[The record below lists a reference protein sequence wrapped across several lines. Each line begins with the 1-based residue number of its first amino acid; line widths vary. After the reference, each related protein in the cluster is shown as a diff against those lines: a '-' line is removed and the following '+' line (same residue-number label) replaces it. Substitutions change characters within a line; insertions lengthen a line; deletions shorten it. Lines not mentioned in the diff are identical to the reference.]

1 MNRIVAILYRRKN
14 FTLMAVFLLIAFQFT
29 LPFTTALGE
38 EKEILILTLEE
49 ALQITAEKNRDIQ
62 KALEYRN
69 LVKAIYVTERAAA
82 LPQLVITAY
91 AVNSRDESQKAFGSG
106 FPLRTNTRSAEI
118 ELYQSLFTWG
128 QVGAAIRAAKVGIA
142 TADDQLR
149 IFRQA
154 AFRDVSAS
162 FYDILLARA
171 FNAITIQNLEQK
183 TRHYDEANKKYSAGI
198 ATDYDVLAGKVA
210 VENARPDLIRTE
222 NLIRILRENLR
233 FLLGYEGEVE
243 VKGSLEVTLT
253 PYPSYE
259 DAVKVAMKNRPEIS
273 DLRHRIDVANEI
285 VKIANAGDKPR
296 LDFKA
301 NYGFRDLYL
310 GVDQHDNGKAWS
322 AGLAVTYPIFDGL
335 RTQGR
340 VSQAKSNVA
349 TLKIEEA
356 KLLDAIKLEVR
367 NVCNAVGESGEIVKA
382 LTGTVDQAERL
393 LYMAEKG
400 YEYGVK
406 TRLDVEDAE
415 LNLVQAKGNLA
426 RSQRDYLVSRVNLEW
441 VMGTIG
447 EKEEV
452 QSSKFNAQISEE
464 EMKVFSKIKGHP
476 SIGS

>member
-1 MNRIVAILYRRKN
+1 MKRTITISSGRKHLILVTS
-14 FTLMAVFLLIAFQFT
+14 FLLSVFLST
-29 LPFTTALGE
+29 LPFTAARGDET
-38 EKEILILTLEE
+38 KVQILTLGE

-82 LPQLVITAY
+82 LPQFVITAY
-91 AVNSRDESQKAFGSG
+91 AVNSRDESQKALGYG

-118 ELYQSLFTWG
+118 GVYQSLFTWG
-128 QVGAAIRAAKVGIA
+128 QVGAAIRAAKVGMA

-183 TRHYDEANKKYSAGI
+183 TRHYDEARKKFSAGI

-210 VENARPDLIRTE
+210 VENARPEVIRTE
-222 NLIRILRENLR
+222 NLIRILKENLR
-233 FLLGYEGEVE
+233 FLLGYEEEVD
-243 VKGSLEVTLT
+243 VKGSLEITIT
-253 PYPSYE
+253 AYPNYE
-259 DAVKVAMKNRPEIS
+259 DAVNVATKNRPEIS
-273 DLRHRIDVANEI
+273 DLHHRIDVANEM

-296 LDFKA
+296 LDFKGT
-301 NYGFRDLYL
+301 YGFRDLYL

-382 LTGTVDQAERL
+382 LSGTVAQAERIL
-393 LYMAEKG
+393 QMAEKG

-426 RSQRDYLVSRVNLEW
+426 RAKRDYLVACVNLEKAA
-441 VMGTIG
+441 GILG
-447 EKEEV
+447 EKE
-452 QSSKFNAQISEE
+452 SKKEL
-464 EMKVFSKIKGHP
+464 
-476 SIGS
+476 

>member
-1 MNRIVAILYRRKN
+1 MKRIVIISSWVRCLIPV
-14 FTLMAVFLLIAFQFT
+14 LLLIVSLGT
-29 LPFTTALGE
+29 LPLKAAYGE
-38 EKEILILTLEE
+38 EAKVQILTLGE

-82 LPQLVITAY
+82 LPQFVISAY
-91 AVNSRDESQKAFGSG
+91 AVNSRDESQKAFGFG

-118 ELYQSLFTWG
+118 ALYQSLFTWG

-162 FYDILLARA
+162 FYDILLAKA
-171 FNAITIQNLEQK
+171 FHAISIQNLEQK

-210 VENARPDLIRTE
+210 VENARPDVIRTE
-222 NLIRILRENLR
+222 NLIRISRENLR
-233 FLLGYEGEVE
+233 FLLGNEEEVE
-243 VKGSLEVTLT
+243 VKGSLEVTLS
-253 PYPSYE
+253 PYPGFE
-259 DAVKVAMKNRPEIS
+259 DTVKIAMKNRPEIS
-273 DLRHRIDVANEI
+273 DLRHRIDVANEL

-301 NYGFRDLYL
+301 SYGFRDLYL
-310 GVDQHDNGKAWS
+310 GVDQHDNGNAWS
-322 AGLAVTYPIFDGL
+322 AGLAVTYPIFDGF

-340 VSQAKSNVA
+340 VSQAKSNVT

-367 NVCNAVGESGEIVKA
+367 DVCNSVRESGEIVKA
-382 LTGTVDQAERL
+382 LSGTVAQAERIL
-393 LYMAEKG
+393 QMAEKG

-426 RSQRDYLVSRVNLEW
+426 RAKRDYLVACVNLEKAA
-441 VMGTIG
+441 GILG
-447 EKEEV
+447 EKE
-452 QSSKFNAQISEE
+452 SKKELQPLE
-464 EMKVFSKIKGHP
+464 
-476 SIGS
+476 

>member
-1 MNRIVAILYRRKN
+1 MRCLITVL
-14 FTLMAVFLLIAFQFT
+14 LLIVSLGT
-29 LPFTTALGE
+29 LPLKAAQGE
-38 EKEILILTLEE
+38 EAKVQILTLGE
-49 ALQITAEKNRDIQ
+49 ALQITAEKNRNIQ

-69 LVKAIYVTERAAA
+69 LVKAIFVTERAAA
-82 LPQLVITAY
+82 LPQFVITAY
-91 AVNSRDESQKAFGSG
+91 AVNSRDESQKAFGFG

-118 ELYQSLFTWG
+118 ALYQSLFTWG

-162 FYDILLARA
+162 FYDILLAKA

-183 TRHYDEANKKYSAGI
+183 TRHYDEATKKYSAGV

-210 VENARPDLIRTE
+210 VENARPDVIRTE
-222 NLIRILRENLR
+222 NLIRISRENLR
-233 FLLGYEGEVE
+233 FLLGYEEEVE
-243 VKGSLEVTLT
+243 VEGSLEVSLS
-253 PYPSYE
+253 PYPSFE

-273 DLRHRIDVANEI
+273 DLRHRIDVANEM

-301 NYGFRDLYL
+301 TYGFQDLYL
-310 GVDQHDNGKAWS
+310 GVDQHDHGKAWS

-335 RTQGR
+335 RTKGR
-340 VSQAKSNVA
+340 VSQAKSNAA
-349 TLKIEEA
+349 TLRIEEA

-367 NVCNAVGESGEIVKA
+367 DVCNSVRESGEIVKA
-382 LTGTVDQAERL
+382 LSGTVAQAERIL
-393 LYMAEKG
+393 QMAEKG

-426 RSQRDYLVSRVNLEW
+426 RAKRDYLVACVNLEKAA
-441 VMGTIG
+441 GILG
-447 EKEEV
+447 EKE
-452 QSSKFNAQISEE
+452 SKKELQPLE
-464 EMKVFSKIKGHP
+464 
-476 SIGS
+476 